1 MKNKGFTLIE
11 LLAVIVVLAIIALI
25 ATPIV
30 MNTIKNAK
38 KGAAER
44 GADNYIKQVET
55 AIATSKLDGKD
66 VADGTYTI
74 DENGN
79 LTGTGLP
86 DGKLTIEMNGEK
98 PKSGSIVIK
107 NGQVT
112 TDSSM
117 TIGDYTVSYNPT
129 NKKYEAKPS
138 AKKYNNGDVVYFNVT
153 TGEKCSDYTET
164 QSNTGVKEECMKFY
178 AFNDNGGD
186 TVNLILDHNTT
197 ATVAWNSSGS
207 NVNGP
212 KELLAQLKTD
222 TSSWKG
228 TITPLNYTMDQTR
241 QTSKANY
248 TIDYSGYKARLIT
261 AQEIAEI
268 TGNTIWDE
276 KTASDQYYYFD
287 TNTTTESTTCKKGNT
302 SGCLYGW
309 LYDRI
314 STDCTDYGCLNN
326 ADSTMTGNGYWTAS
340 SHADASLYAWLVHN
354 NFVGNLAVSYDGGYG
369 VRPVIT
375 VSKSQLN

>member
-1 MKNKGFTLIE
+1 MKNKKGFTLIE

-38 KGAAER
+38 KGSAER

-129 NKKYEAKPS
+129 NKKYEA
-138 AKKYNNGDVVYFNVT
+138 T
-153 TGEKCSDYTET
+153 EK
-164 QSNTGVKEECMKFY
+164 SNTVTKLCTKKDGVDLNNLTYGNEFICELGD
-178 AFNDNGGD
+178 NDAKTFFVLETSGDNVSLIMNSNIDSNGKAITSSDATDKGHVAWSEDGNNHKDEGESSQAVTAKSYLLASTASWTKLNQSQITLPTAYQIATAAGKNFDND
-186 TVNLILDHNTT
+186 TEVSGLPTWLY
-197 ATVAWNSSGS
+197 ATVSS
-207 NVNGP
+207 
-212 KELLAQLKTD
+212 
-222 TSSWKG
+222 
-228 TITPLNYTMDQTR
+228 Y
-241 QTSKANY
+241 
-248 TIDYSGYKARLIT
+248 
-261 AQEIAEI
+261 
-268 TGNTIWDE
+268 
-276 KTASDQYYYFD
+276 
-287 TNTTTESTTCKKGNT
+287 
-302 SGCLYGW
+302 
-309 LYDRI
+309 
-314 STDCTDYGCLNN
+314 
-326 ADSTMTGNGYWTAS
+326 GYWTS
-340 SHADASLYAWLVHN
+340 SPYINNNSDAWNVNYEGNLSSGVY
-354 NFVGNLAVSYDGGYG
+354 FVGNDAALN

-375 VSKSQLN
+375 ISKSNLS